1 MELDSRVPQSSI
13 HPDLK
18 LYYNLRTYCISK
30 SKLISVVVAH
40 FCESFFIECNS
51 IRVTFICRSVAVIK
65 GTKKYVLKRLTYH
78 AKLLFLSSS
87 LAHSLQFFTP
97 QMRTQT
103 IQLTSMYIHC
113 FDLSSIHSAAHSEI
127 RFQKSTRGKE
137 LYYTFHFFLKVYTF

>member
-1 MELDSRVPQSSI
+1 MELGSLQSAI

-30 SKLISVVVAH
+30 SKLIYVVVAH
-40 FCESFFIECNS
+40 FCESFFIECSS
-51 IRVTFICRSVAVIK
+51 IRVTVICRSVAVLK
-65 GTKKYVLKRLTYH
+65 GTKKRSCTKTT
-78 AKLLFLSSS
+78 KLLQLSSS

-127 RFQKSTRGKE
+127 RLQKSTRSKE
-137 LYYTFHFFLKVYTF
+137 LYYTFHLFLKFEHFDD